1 MTADPYKYFRVEARE
16 LLEGMSAAVLTLEKG
31 PAGGDLLARLLR
43 QAHTLKGAAR
53 VVRLPEI
60 AELAHRIEDLLAPHR
75 DGATAP
81 SRETVDGA
89 LRTLDAIAAALAPL
103 EAASAPAPAAP
114 APLAPTA
121 TSEPVATDRFAAAA
135 AALPSAVTA
144 PPPEAAL
151 DSVRIEIHALDALLH
166 EVAEAAAGLT
176 ALRAT
181 EGVLARARRLAEGL
195 VERLSAAAGPSPGK
209 AAAGAAELS
218 AVLEQLERGLG
229 PEIDRVEG
237 ELRQLRTGVDE
248 LRLLPVSA
256 VFGPLDRAVRDAAR
270 TTGKAVELETIGGA
284 HRADANVLSA
294 LRDALL
300 HVVRNAVAHGIE
312 TAAERKTAGK
322 PAAGR
327 VRLEVE
333 RRGGRLVFRCSDD
346 GRGIDVDAVRRSAV
360 RRGLVTADAAAALSL
375 DEAVR
380 LIFRPGVSSVATIT
394 ELSGRG
400 VGLDVVRA
408 TAERLKGRVAVRSE
422 RGRGTTVEIDVPLTL
437 ASLAVLSVEA
447 AGTAAA
453 IPLDAVV
460 RTARIADAEIARSAG
475 GATVVDESGPVPF
488 VPLAAL
494 LGGSSLEAHG
504 GAWPVV
510 FVRSSAGTAAV
521 GVDRLLGI
529 AETAVRPLPDAVGS
543 IAVVAGVQLEVGGA
557 CRILLDPAGL
567 VEAAER
573 ARPERLA
580 ATPVRR
586 APVLV
591 IDDSLTTR
599 MLEQSILESAG
610 YEVDLAV
617 SGEDG
622 LEKARRRRYGLF
634 VVDVEMPGMD
644 GFAFIEQAHAD
655 PALAAV
661 PAMLVTSR
669 GSPEDRR
676 RGAEVGARSYMVK
689 SEFDQGK
696 LLQTI
701 RGLIG

>member
-270 TTGKAVELETIGGA
+270 TTGKAVELEGRIARTPTCCRRCA
-284 HRADANVLSA
+284 PRCFTSCATRWPTASRRRPSARPRAS
-294 LRDALL
+294 RP
-300 HVVRNAVAHGIE
+300 R
-312 TAAERKTAGK
+312 AASGWRSND
-322 PAAGR
+322 AAG
-327 VRLEVE
+327 
-333 RRGGRLVFRCSDD
+333 GWC
-346 GRGIDVDAVRRSAV
+346 SAV
-360 RRGLVTADAAAALSL
+360 RTTDGASMWMPCGGRRSGAD
-375 DEAVR
+375 
-380 LIFRPGVSSVATIT
+380 
-394 ELSGRG
+394 
-400 VGLDVVRA
+400 
-408 TAERLKGRVAVRSE
+408 
-422 RGRGTTVEIDVPLTL
+422 
-437 ASLAVLSVEA
+437 
-447 AGTAAA
+447 
-453 IPLDAVV
+453 
-460 RTARIADAEIARSAG
+460 
-475 GATVVDESGPVPF
+475 
-488 VPLAAL
+488 
-494 LGGSSLEAHG
+494 
-504 GAWPVV
+504 W
-510 FVRSSAGTAAV
+510 
-521 GVDRLLGI
+521 
-529 AETAVRPLPDAVGS
+529 
-543 IAVVAGVQLEVGGA
+543 
-557 CRILLDPAGL
+557 
-567 VEAAER
+567 
-573 ARPERLA
+573 
-580 ATPVRR
+580 
-586 APVLV
+586 
-591 IDDSLTTR
+591 
-599 MLEQSILESAG
+599 
-610 YEVDLAV
+610 
-617 SGEDG
+617 
-622 LEKARRRRYGLF
+622 
-634 VVDVEMPGMD
+634 
-644 GFAFIEQAHAD
+644 
-655 PALAAV
+655 
-661 PAMLVTSR
+661 
-669 GSPEDRR
+669 
-676 RGAEVGARSYMVK
+676 
-689 SEFDQGK
+689 
-696 LLQTI
+696 
-701 RGLIG
+701 